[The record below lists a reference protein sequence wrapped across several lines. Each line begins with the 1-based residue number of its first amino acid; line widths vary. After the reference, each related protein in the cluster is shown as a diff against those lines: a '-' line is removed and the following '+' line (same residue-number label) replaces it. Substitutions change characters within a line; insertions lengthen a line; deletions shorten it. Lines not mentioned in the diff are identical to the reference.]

1 MRDQKISF
9 FFFFEGGPE
18 DKLCSVF
25 LLLGVNKLLKLTID
39 LHKKKGGG
47 DYYQLVAYPLTVT
60 YLSKIAKDKY
70 VHTENLVH
78 CRLSCG

>member
-47 DYYQLVAYPLTVT
+47 GLLLVSGLPPNC
-60 YLSKIAKDKY
+60 YLFK
-70 VHTENLVH
+70 
-78 CRLSCG
+78 

>member
-1 MRDQKISF
+1 MRDQKIS

-47 DYYQLVAYPLTVT
+47 LLLVSGLPTNC
-60 YLSKIAKDKY
+60 YLFK
-70 VHTENLVH
+70 
-78 CRLSCG
+78 